1 MAGEMPADSGM
12 VVEYLPPPPQE
23 IQISDLGS
31 APETREARRDV
42 VRERLSYIALG
53 VFGVTVVLGF
63 IGAIVGAEAWER
75 TKEFLQIVVP
85 VETLLIG
92 GTSGH
97 YFGNKT

>member
-1 MAGEMPADSGM
+1 MAGEDPSFEGV
-12 VVEYLPPPPQE
+12 VVERLAPPPE
-23 IQISDLGS
+23 TIQISDVGTG
-31 APETREARRDV
+31 PETQEARRDV

-53 VFGVTVVLGF
+53 VFGLTVFLGF
-63 IGAIVGAEAWER
+63 IGALAGAEAWDR